1 MTHKYNSLQDY
12 NEDAGSKLAEPYRFI
27 FISNFPA
34 GFTQRAI
41 ETLLSIINTSS
52 KSGISIILN
61 IDNEELEKHRD
72 LDKVLFTDT
81 PLSMLTPQKIINVP
95 SQNLLNKNFHLLPD
109 HQVTSRAHEII
120 SAANKQAL
128 LLQNRTID
136 VEEFYS
142 SSPYKHKSDKGIH
155 IPIGLVGK
163 DKPCLLTLG
172 EEKSGHHVLIGGATG
187 SGKTVLLHNIIV
199 NSAWQYSPGELI
211 FYLLDYKEGTE
222 FKLYDS
228 LPHVHILSMES
239 NRPFGVSTLQY
250 LQEEME
256 RRGKLFKESGVA
268 KIQDYRIKKGE
279 KLPRILVIIDEFQVL
294 LKGHDRLSAQS
305 AEILDD
311 ISRRGRSF
319 GVHMLLSTQTL
330 SEVNLKSS
338 TLSNIAVRIGLRMSD
353 TDSAKLFHRENTTAA
368 TLKKPGEAYYNS
380 AHGQSEGNLRFQVAY
395 LDTDKIKKRIQTMK
409 KSNADVNIQ
418 HRYIFDG
425 QHYLPFQKRRI
436 EAFIKLNASKS
447 NHLYADLGIAE
458 PGYISQQ
465 IVSLRLR
472 RQFSSNVLM
481 VGDSPQDVIGLSL
494 LMLRQ
499 LVMQSTDNSR
509 FYIADLFA
517 VDTPWYGKIEILK
530 TLFPEQIIIIRNK
543 KLNEVLTELNS
554 CLDKSMESEKASQ
567 DRKVL
572 VLLNVQAARTFN
584 SKAAIGGSPA
594 TKIIEK
600 LLKEGAESG
609 LHIFLHSLHYQG
621 LEKVFTNRN
630 MLDEFE
636 NRIILRGGNSEK
648 LFPDN
653 SQAIKHEGLAY
664 LISPQANYGADP
676 VRLYN
681 PEDILEY
688 FRAMEEKSP

>member
-1 MTHKYNSLQDY
+1 MKVKKTELEKELTALSDRSDRHHKKILADISEKYRDTLRKMNAEILAQQTGISKSAFDDIDALSFAPAYKYTDSLRIGEIKPKDNLSLNMGVIPYFHDFLKYRNLVIKDFDSEPAHNIIQNLAFRVLSSIDPQLLIFNFIDPTGLGQHFSYFTELSDAIKGAKILTESAEIERALTGAKAAAVNLVQEKLTHKYNSLQDY

-61 IDNEELEKHRD
+61 IDNEELKKHRD
-72 LDKVLFTDT
+72 LDKVFFTDT
-81 PLSMLTPQKIINVP
+81 PLSMLTPPKIINVP
-95 SQNLLNKNFHLLPD
+95 SQNFLNMNFHLIPD

-199 NSAWQYSPGELI
+199 NSAWQYSPSELI

-294 LKGHDRLSAQS
+294 LKGHDSLSAQG

-319 GVHMLLSTQTL
+319 GGLF
-330 SEVNLKSS
+330 VN
-338 TLSNIAVRIGLRMSD
+338 
-353 TDSAKLFHRENTTAA
+353 
-368 TLKKPGEAYYNS
+368 
-380 AHGQSEGNLRFQVAY
+380 
-395 LDTDKIKKRIQTMK
+395 
-409 KSNADVNIQ
+409 
-418 HRYIFDG
+418 
-425 QHYLPFQKRRI
+425 
-436 EAFIKLNASKS
+436 
-447 NHLYADLGIAE
+447 
-458 PGYISQQ
+458 
-465 IVSLRLR
+465 
-472 RQFSSNVLM
+472 
-481 VGDSPQDVIGLSL
+481 
-494 LMLRQ
+494 
-499 LVMQSTDNSR
+499 
-509 FYIADLFA
+509 
-517 VDTPWYGKIEILK
+517 
-530 TLFPEQIIIIRNK
+530 
-543 KLNEVLTELNS
+543 
-554 CLDKSMESEKASQ
+554 
-567 DRKVL
+567 
-572 VLLNVQAARTFN
+572 
-584 SKAAIGGSPA
+584 
-594 TKIIEK
+594 
-600 LLKEGAESG
+600 
-609 LHIFLHSLHYQG
+609 
-621 LEKVFTNRN
+621 
-630 MLDEFE
+630 
-636 NRIILRGGNSEK
+636 
-648 LFPDN
+648 
-653 SQAIKHEGLAY
+653 
-664 LISPQANYGADP
+664 
-676 VRLYN
+676 
-681 PEDILEY
+681 
-688 FRAMEEKSP
+688 